1 MVQASTLPSNESPG
15 AGGRSFIQ
23 RRIQGQARS
32 WELTCRSSGPQ
43 PLALIP
49 RHARSSAA
57 TGGRGSPAP
66 WTAPQPYLHPP
77 SPPRLERSL
86 FPVRSPTARTE
97 SRHERVSPHSPG
109 QHLPRGRP
117 GKQSDHPPRR
127 LTHGLPQIQ
136 RHESQHRR
144 HRQDRGRL
152 RCSRFL
158 DQEPT
163 ESKIHEPSSPQ
174 AIHPRVQS
182 TGRRS
187 PEHWQA
193 RRPSRRRTLHQQ
205 QPALQLEAQFAGR
218 AARQRRSARREN
230 ALLRQEN
237 DILKKAAVIRGTR
250 LPSSSAK

>member
-66 WTAPQPYLHPP
+66 WTAPQPSLHPP

-163 ESKIHEPSSPQ
+163 ESKIHELNKQLHPPHRVSIKPGQAHIPNRPHAASAPASAVAGLGVVRKPAPLSTRPRGRSGAARSRISGRSP
-174 AIHPRVQS
+174 AWRGFRVG
-182 TGRRS
+182 GRR
-187 PEHWQA
+187 
-193 RRPSRRRTLHQQ
+193 
-205 QPALQLEAQFAGR
+205 
-218 AARQRRSARREN
+218 
-230 ALLRQEN
+230 
-237 DILKKAAVIRGTR
+237 
-250 LPSSSAK
+250 